1 MSAINEHTGASIVSK
16 NSDKFRANYDVIFRK
31 PTEVKPKCAHTYAP
45 KMDSSHLVCV
55 KCGQQE
61 GWNE

>member
-1 MSAINEHTGASIVSK
+1 MATSNDITGDSIVSK
-16 NSDKFRANYDVIFRK
+16 NSDKFRENYDSIFRK
-31 PTEVKPKCAHTYAP
+31 PTEVKPKCDHTYVS
-45 KMDSSHLVCV
+45 KMDSYRLVCV

>member
-16 NSDKFRANYDVIFRK
+16 NSDKFRDNYDGIFRK
-31 PTEVKPKCAHTYAP
+31 PKQEPECDHSFVP

-61 GWNE
+61 GWME

>member
-1 MSAINEHTGASIVSK
+1 MSAINDHTGASIVSK
-16 NSDKFRANYDVIFRK
+16 NSEKFRDNYDSIFRK
-31 PTEVKPKCAHTYAP
+31 PEQEPKCDHTYVP